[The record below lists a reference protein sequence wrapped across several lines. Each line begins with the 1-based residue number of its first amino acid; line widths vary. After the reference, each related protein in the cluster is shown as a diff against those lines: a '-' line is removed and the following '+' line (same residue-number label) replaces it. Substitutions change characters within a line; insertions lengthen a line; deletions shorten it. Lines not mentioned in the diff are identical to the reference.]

1 MQALREV
8 LGLPEPIAT
17 EQALAHALRL
27 LLGRVLGR
35 PERNDR
41 APRSIVLGARLAGG
55 GSWERHVALREA
67 TSEPERLALALV
79 PRLQELPGPIDQL
92 ALELCALAPGDP
104 QTALFRPAGAERAE
118 RLAEAVRQ
126 VRAGVGP
133 VPRCGS
139 PPPTRRAGCP
149 SAARTAEVDGAMIE
163 RVFA

>member
-1 MQALREV
+1 V
-8 LGLPEPIAT
+8 LALPEPIAT

-41 APRSIVLGARLAGG
+41 APRSVVLGARLAGG

-92 ALELCALAPGDP
+92 ALELCELAPGDR
-104 QTALFRPAGAERAE
+104 QSALFRPDGAERAE

-133 VPRCGS
+133 GAALRITAADPTSRVPE
-139 PPPTRRAGCP
+139 RRHGLRDA
-149 SAARTAEVDGAMIE
+149 DGA
-163 RVFA
+163 